1 MYQSSQLATAKVNY
15 KKSHISKA
23 PKEEYRMSDEQVEKN
38 KNRMQLTIKE
48 NEVKKLGELNQ
59 VDLK

>member
-1 MYQSSQLATAKVNY
+1 
-15 KKSHISKA
+15 
-23 PKEEYRMSDEQVEKN
+23 MSDEQVEKN